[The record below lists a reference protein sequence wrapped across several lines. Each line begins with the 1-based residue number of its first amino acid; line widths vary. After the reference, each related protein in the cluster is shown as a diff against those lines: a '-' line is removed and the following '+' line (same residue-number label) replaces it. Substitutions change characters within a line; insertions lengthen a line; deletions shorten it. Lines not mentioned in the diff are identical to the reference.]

1 MAPASSRPGWPA
13 CSSPARSWLPASRV
27 GRRRLPPPPPPAPPR
42 APAPPAGRFA
52 PLTLAGREPAVL
64 HLRAAAPALTLLAGP
79 GGETVAIHPGGVRL
93 DAYLLPGVTH
103 LGFSAL
109 GEGELGGFAELTT
122 TPVTPT
128 GEGLGPE
135 LLLPPGDTRWFS
147 FHVAARRR
155 VGWGAAA
162 GAERVSCRLLQADG
176 RAVAP
181 ISPGGQGAAGISGT
195 TGSARP
201 RVPAEPAP
209 PVPPSPPVPA
219 AVNARARLLQMAELE
234 AGDYLLVLTAP
245 PDSAPLRVRPVVV
258 GLDLPDTGPPPEVIR
273 HYLQE
278 GGAVPAADP

>member
-103 LGFSAL
+103 IGFSAL

-135 LLLPPGDTRWFS
+135 ILLPPGDTRWFS

-176 RAVAP
+176 RAVTAS
-181 ISPGGQGAAGISGT
+181 SPGGQGGAGVSRT

-219 AVNARARLLQMAELE
+219 AVTARADLLQMAELE

-278 GGAVPAADP
+278 AGAVPAADP

>member
-13 CSSPARSWLPASRV
+13 CSSPARSRRLAREA
-27 GRRRLPPPPPPAPPR
+27 GRRPATVPPAAR
-42 APAPPAGRFA
+42 SVH
-52 PLTLAGREPAVL
+52 LTLAAREPAVL
-64 HLRAAAPALTLLAGP
+64 HLRAAAPALTLLAGA
-79 GGETVAIHPGGVRL
+79 GGETIAIHPAGVRL
-93 DAYLLPGVTH
+93 DAYLPAGVTH

-109 GEGELGGFAELTT
+109 GEGELGGFAELTS
-122 TPVTPT
+122 TPVLPT

-135 LLLPPGDTRWFS
+135 VLLPPGDTRWFS

-162 GAERVSCRLLQADG
+162 GAERVSCRLLHADG

-181 ISPGGQGAAGISGT
+181 DAAGSQGAASSART

-201 RVPAEPAP
+201 PVSTPPVPPLPPAP
-209 PVPPSPPVPA
+209 PVPSA
-219 AVNARARLLQMAELE
+219 GTARADMLQMAELE

-278 GGAVPAADP
+278 AGAVPAADPGSHP